1 VDSAR
6 PDEHNRKWP
15 LEGFFSCGTGL
26 VVSPECL
33 GRSFRAKTATYDLTV
48 TLPNLVSER
57 PGAPLRR
64 PALRFNVEGRDPNG
78 HEADDEWGTVGTLR
92 THVGDEATIT
102 TAVVAQCIIASE
114 VDAVDDDTFMD
125 AVRLV
130 GEEVDDW
137 WTWICDWIS
146 VITEQDLTGLG
157 TREDGLFSREFHAW
171 SGGADGIRRASIGY
185 GQHVVGAR
193 VGVLDP
199 SQLQKVMDLVANDL
213 CPETEWLFIR
223 DARSLLRAGDYRR
236 AVIDAGSAAELAL
249 TELLRRRLT
258 NVDPVIRDTLLER
271 NRGLDR
277 RAVLTRDLNAGTV
290 PNTFAENLNRPRTR
304 ATHGQE
310 PLAHSEAKAAVEEAT
325 AIVAQAYPLPKGF
338 EILNRASPG

>member
-1 VDSAR
+1 
-6 PDEHNRKWP
+6 
-15 LEGFFSCGTGL
+15 
-26 VVSPECL
+26 
-33 GRSFRAKTATYDLTV
+33 
-48 TLPNLVSER
+48 
-57 PGAPLRR
+57 
-64 PALRFNVEGRDPNG
+64 
-78 HEADDEWGTVGTLR
+78 
-92 THVGDEATIT
+92 
-102 TAVVAQCIIASE
+102 
-114 VDAVDDDTFMD
+114 
-125 AVRLV
+125 
-130 GEEVDDW
+130 
-137 WTWICDWIS
+137 
-146 VITEQDLTGLG
+146 
-157 TREDGLFSREFHAW
+157 
-171 SGGADGIRRASIGY
+171 
-185 GQHVVGAR
+185 VVGAR

-258 NVDPVIRDTLLER
+258 NVDPV
-271 NRGLDR
+271 
-277 RAVLTRDLNAGTV
+277 TRDLNAGTV

-325 AIVAQAYPLPKGF
+325 AIVAQAYPLPEGF